1 MFGMPFLG
9 LAEAGIFVYVLDK
22 NGKKHKVK
30 VKSEAHRKKLL
41 AQNKEMITRLNKK
54 AKKNK

>member
-1 MFGMPFLG
+1 
-9 LAEAGIFVYVLDK
+9 LDK

-41 AQNKEMITRLNKK
+41 AQNKEMRTRLNKK